1 MNTTENPLRIGYI
14 GVGLMGHGAAKNIVT
29 KGYPLTV
36 YDPYAKDNVRDL
48 VDRGATE
55 ASSAADLASKSDV
68 VFLNLPSSQDVEQIV
83 YGADGLLSATRPGM
97 IIVDSTTADPRITR
111 KIGADLAA
119 RSVQMIDAP
128 NGRTP
133 KEIEAGKVSTY
144 VGGSKEA
151 IDRVMPVFSTY
162 ADTIIRTGD
171 LGSGTT
177 MKLVN
182 NFITIGTG
190 ALIAE
195 AVATAHQLG
204 VDLKILVEVLSAGG
218 ANSVMFQWMK
228 PWIVEGDDSH
238 LQGPFRIAAKD
249 IKLYARL
256 ADSAPAMSIL
266 ATAVVQ
272 IYQLALIQGHANENL
287 PVLPG
292 ILAELNGSHFTS
304 IKDRDSEASAGKT

>member
-1 MNTTENPLRIGYI
+1 
-14 GVGLMGHGAAKNIVT
+14 MGHGAAKNIVT

-36 YDPYAKDNVRDL
+36 FDPYAKDNVRDL
-48 VDRGATE
+48 VERGATE
-55 ASSAADLASKSDV
+55 AASVVDLASRSDV
-68 VFLNLPSSQDVEQIV
+68 VFLNLPSSQDVEQVV

-111 KIGADLAA
+111 KIGAELAA

-151 IDRVMPVFSTY
+151 IDRVMPVFNCY

-195 AVATAHQLG
+195 AVATAHKLG

-272 IYQLALIQGHANENL
+272 IYQLALIQGHANENI

-292 ILAELNGSHFTS
+292 ILAELNGSSLRPINPGDGVKAVT
-304 IKDRDSEASAGKT
+304 K

>member
-1 MNTTENPLRIGYI
+1 METLQNPLRIGYI
-14 GVGLMGHGAAKNIVT
+14 GVGLMGHGAAKNIVLN
-29 KGYPLTV
+29 GYPLV
-36 YDPYAKDNVRDL
+36 VHDPYAKDSVRDL
-48 VDRGATE
+48 VERGA
-55 ASSAADLASKSDV
+55 SQAATIAELAGKSDV
-68 VFLNLPSSQDVEQIV
+68 VFLCLPSSKEVEQVV
-83 YGADGLLSATRPGM
+83 YGPDGLLAASRPGM
-97 IIVDSTTADPRITR
+97 IIVDSTTADPQVTK
-111 KIGADLAA
+111 KIGGDLAA
-119 RSVQMIDAP
+119 RGVQMIDAP

-144 VGGSKEA
+144 VGGTKEA

-162 ADTIIRTGD
+162 ADTIIRTGE

-177 MKLVN
+177 MKLIN

-195 AVATAHQLG
+195 ALATAHKLG
-204 VDLKILVEVLSAGG
+204 VDLNILVEVLSAGG

-249 IKLYARL
+249 IKTYARL

-272 IYQLALIQGHANENL
+272 IYQLALIQGHANKNI

-292 ILAELNGSHFTS
+292 ILAELNGTCIHPL
-304 IKDRDSEASAGKT
+304 K

>member
-1 MNTTENPLRIGYI
+1 MKTAENPLRIGYI
-14 GVGLMGHGAAKNIVT
+14 GVGLMGHGAAKNIVI

-36 YDPYAKDNVRDL
+36 FDPYAKDSVRDL
-48 VDRGATE
+48 VQRGATE
-55 ASSAADLASKSDV
+55 AASVLDLASKSDV
-68 VFLNLPSSQDVEQIV
+68 VFLNLPSSQDVEQVV
-83 YGADGLLSATRPGM
+83 YGADGLMGASRAGM

-111 KIGADLAA
+111 KIGADFAA

-151 IDRVMPVFSTY
+151 IDRVMPVFSCY
-162 ADTIIRTGD
+162 ADTIIRTGE

-195 AVATAHQLG
+195 AVATAHKLG
-204 VDLKILVEVLSAGG
+204 VDLNILVEVLSAGG

-272 IYQLALIQGHANENL
+272 IYQLALIQGHANKNL

-292 ILAELNGSHFTS
+292 ILAELNGSSFRP
-304 IKDRDSEASAGKT
+304 IDPGDGVKTVTQ

>member
-1 MNTTENPLRIGYI
+1 
-14 GVGLMGHGAAKNIVT
+14 MGHGAAKNIVT

-36 YDPYAKDNVRDL
+36 FDPYAKDNVRDL

-68 VFLNLPSSQDVEQIV
+68 IFLNLPSSQDVEQIV

-144 VGGSKEA
+144 VGGAEEA

-182 NFITIGTG
+182 NFITIGSC

-195 AVATAHQLG
+195 AVATAQQLG

-238 LQGPFRIAAKD
+238 LKGPFRIAAKD
-249 IKLYARL
+249 IKLYSRL

-272 IYQLALIQGHANENL
+272 IYQLALIKGHANDNM
-287 PVLPG
+287 PTLPG
-292 ILAELNGSHFTS
+292 ILAELNGPSFRP
-304 IKDRDSEASAGKT
+304 IKEGPDVKKAGTQDQPSRKL